1 MKSHIFVFSYDCW
14 DYCGL
19 KVFYNQKKKT
29 LTNVHS
35 CINVL
40 LFTVVVVQ
48 LAATRYEC
56 TATYHFGC
64 GLCFR
69 EESARSANLSWNY
82 KTRITMCHNLPD
94 LL

>member
-19 KVFYNQKKKT
+19 KVFLRKKKT